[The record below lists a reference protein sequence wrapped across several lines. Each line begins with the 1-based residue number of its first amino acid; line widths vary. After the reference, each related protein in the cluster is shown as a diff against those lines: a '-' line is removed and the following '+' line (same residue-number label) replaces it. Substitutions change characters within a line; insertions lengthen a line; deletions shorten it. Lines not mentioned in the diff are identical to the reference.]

1 MTHPTVDD
9 DVDAQ
14 PFLVIALVRDLAAL
28 ARTSTYVP
36 LKYVASVTVQDDELP
51 TVTIEAAEDLREE
64 NEDAEFTLTRRG
76 DLTDPLTVNLA
87 VTQEGD
93 YLDGTPPSTV
103 TFAAGDFETT
113 LTVEVDNDGEAEV
126 HGSVTAAISSGDYIT
141 GNPGSATVEIADND
155 RAYTTVLSIAGN
167 GPVTEGEDVVF
178 TITRTG
184 GTHLDLVVPVTLAD
198 VWHSDGQPDYN
209 GHEVREFSEETV
221 EASFEPGDTTA
232 TLVIPTENETLNDGN
247 NFVTATIPLSS
258 NYGIDRDSQL
268 AVVWV
273 RDDDIPTVTV
283 TPATQVHF
291 EVDPDD
297 LENPSTWDL
306 SPRYTLHRTGDTST
320 FLRVDLRVPW
330 VKHYTWGIGAS
341 ASYYNRERTDS
352 RYINRNQSSR
362 EWIILVSR
370 VPPLGA
376 EGWVYLEPRFC
387 PDITDERCGTRPQ
400 YRVGEESTHY
410 TKIFNNFMAVSLEA
424 GQSSVVEGQPATF
437 TLNRYGGNPDNK
449 WNPLT
454 VRVEVTQD
462 GEYIKGVPP
471 QEVTFRGYPETTT
484 EDAEQ
489 TITLS
494 IPTDDDAV
502 DEAHGAITVRIL
514 PPVDLSTTFRSYEI
528 ENNAGGFA
536 DQAVTV
542 QVTDNDYDPPPI
554 SISDARAGES
564 DGSMD
569 FFVTVAPSERE
580 MSVNWNTVTETG
592 VGVATADTDYD
603 RASGKLTFAVGETA
617 KTITVEVLDDELD
630 ETDETFQVV
639 LSGPLDAS
647 LGDSEGTGTIED
659 DDEGTVVTIHPV
671 GPYGGT
677 EEGQPA
683 EFVLQRV
690 GGTAPVDV
698 ELAVSQEG
706 DFLASP
712 QSTTITKIIPRGAME
727 ATLQVETEDDSTV
740 EANGSVTVTL
750 KPRNVSES
758 LFSYTVGDPDEAT
771 VLMRDNDRILSIGGA
786 EAGEGDGSMTF
797 TLTLS
802 SSAADPVSVEV
813 FTSPGKATSD
823 AYITETSL
831 GKDFEP
837 KTEFLVFEPGETEKP
852 FTVTIVD
859 DDIDESSEDF
869 TVKLSNPSSNV
880 WLTDATATGTIKDD
894 DARMEALISRET
906 KRVDENEGSVVFA
919 VDLVHDDTVG
929 SERDTKLFWT
939 VTAGTATEDAD
950 YVKPYGQDRGT
961 LDIPVGHLTGSIEVD
976 LIDDDLLEDRF
987 ETFTVELVEARNLE
1001 LPGNEGDK
1009 KVEIKIRDD
1018 ERLNPAVTARSDY
1031 IIEGTDA
1038 VFDVALSD
1046 VRTTQDTVLEYE
1058 VSGTAEA
1065 GNDYTAPSGTLT
1077 MPAGSDTG
1085 TITIMTTSDAVHDP
1099 GETLVV
1105 TLTSAESGTREDVR
1119 FAGRVARV
1127 TILDPGTV
1135 TASVAQAEVEE
1146 GGRLYFD
1153 VTLSQ
1158 ASEDDVA
1165 VLWETS
1171 DDAEASAAATA
1182 DVDYLKN
1189 SGTVIVPAGETSAV
1203 ISVQTLE
1210 DTVAA
1215 EGDETFRLDLTAAR
1229 TGFGPQ
1235 AANLPLGVASA
1246 LGTILDDDDAPT
1258 RIGLTATPD
1267 RVNEDSGATSLTVA
1281 AALEGQHALANDTLV
1296 QLALEDGSAAADED
1310 YEPATARL
1318 TIPAGQMSAAATLT
1332 LTPVNDAVQEGDET
1346 VSIAGT
1352 AEGLTVT
1359 PAQVTI
1365 TDDDSSPTGVTLT
1378 LEPDAVGEGAG
1389 ETDLTVT
1396 ATLTGGDLLAADTE
1410 VRLSVEGV
1418 SLALEGGGA
1427 TTAATAA
1434 DFAAGTV
1441 TLTIPAR
1448 RTGGSATLAFTP
1460 ADDTLFEGNET
1471 AQVTGAAEG
1480 LTVTPAG
1487 LTIEDNDREPTR
1499 IALSASPLEVV
1510 EGDGDTTL
1518 TVTATLEGGGS
1529 RTSSTDVSLAVE
1541 GLTATA
1547 GGDFT
1552 AQEGVTLTIP
1562 AGQLN
1567 HTADLTLTP
1576 VDDDVAEGTEQLAVH
1591 GSNTEPGLPVSRVRV
1606 TLADNDARPTAI
1618 TLSLDRNT
1626 VDENGGAQRLTVT
1639 AVLEGDS
1646 RRTVDTSVRLTLAG
1660 QTAGESDYSALTRV
1674 LTIKAGESEGTATV
1688 VIVPT
1693 DDHIDED
1700 DETLEVQGSTSGS
1713 RSGPQLEVSSAV
1725 VTIRDDDTAGVT
1737 VTPTELG
1744 VVEGRSGSYQV
1755 RLNTQP
1761 SADVTVTVAGHAGT
1775 NITLSGE
1782 TLTNDALTFTPD
1794 NWSTAQTVTATAV
1807 QDDDATAPPDVTL
1820 THTVSGTGEYAG
1832 VTAADVVVSITEDDE
1847 PGMTIPETDLTIG
1860 EGATA
1865 TYTVVLDTKPT
1876 DDVTVAVAGHADTDV
1891 TLSGDTL
1898 TNDVLT
1904 FTPDTWATEQTVTVT
1919 AAQDADAASDAAV
1932 TLTHTANGGDY
1943 VAVQETVT
1951 VTIVEKDTAVL
1962 SVEDAEAAEDG
1973 GNVVF
1978 TVSISAASGEEVTVD
1993 YATSGVTATAGQ
2005 DYTETTGTLT
2015 FPALVADSQTILVPI
2030 IDDADDEAEE
2040 ETFTLTLS
2048 NAQGTSL
2055 FGDGETLAATGT
2067 ITDDDAAGVTVSET
2081 ALSIDEGGND
2091 SYTVVLDTKPT
2102 DDVTVAVA
2110 GHADT
2115 DITLSGDT
2123 LTNDALT
2130 FTAGNWNTAQTVTV
2144 TAAQDDDAVNEAE
2157 ATLTHAVSGGGYD
2170 EVTAGS
2176 VTVTITDDDTASPS
2190 LDLSL
2195 PVPTNNDA
2203 DDSGDVTLNDVLTYT
2218 ATATNDGNV
2227 PLSGVTLSDLLV
2239 DEDGHVCD
2247 SLDIGEQ
2254 CQLTGTH
2261 KWSRRTWT
2269 REWSPTPSLPKPLS

>member
-1 MTHPTVDD
+1 
-9 DVDAQ
+9 
-14 PFLVIALVRDLAAL
+14 
-28 ARTSTYVP
+28 
-36 LKYVASVTVQDDELP
+36 
-51 TVTIEAAEDLREE
+51 
-64 NEDAEFTLTRRG
+64 
-76 DLTDPLTVNLA
+76 
-87 VTQEGD
+87 
-93 YLDGTPPSTV
+93 
-103 TFAAGDFETT
+103 
-113 LTVEVDNDGEAEV
+113 
-126 HGSVTAAISSGDYIT
+126 
-141 GNPGSATVEIADND
+141 
-155 RAYTTVLSIAGN
+155 
-167 GPVTEGEDVVF
+167 
-178 TITRTG
+178 
-184 GTHLDLVVPVTLAD
+184 
-198 VWHSDGQPDYN
+198 
-209 GHEVREFSEETV
+209 
-221 EASFEPGDTTA
+221 
-232 TLVIPTENETLNDGN
+232 
-247 NFVTATIPLSS
+247 
-258 NYGIDRDSQL
+258 
-268 AVVWV
+268 
-273 RDDDIPTVTV
+273 
-283 TPATQVHF
+283 
-291 EVDPDD
+291 
-297 LENPSTWDL
+297 
-306 SPRYTLHRTGDTST
+306 
-320 FLRVDLRVPW
+320 
-330 VKHYTWGIGAS
+330 
-341 ASYYNRERTDS
+341 
-352 RYINRNQSSR
+352 
-362 EWIILVSR
+362 
-370 VPPLGA
+370 
-376 EGWVYLEPRFC
+376 
-387 PDITDERCGTRPQ
+387 
-400 YRVGEESTHY
+400 
-410 TKIFNNFMAVSLEA
+410 MA
-424 GQSSVVEGQPATF
+424 
-437 TLNRYGGNPDNK
+437 
-449 WNPLT
+449 
-454 VRVEVTQD
+454 
-462 GEYIKGVPP
+462 
-471 QEVTFRGYPETTT
+471 
-484 EDAEQ
+484 
-489 TITLS
+489 
-494 IPTDDDAV
+494 
-502 DEAHGAITVRIL
+502 
-514 PPVDLSTTFRSYEI
+514 
-528 ENNAGGFA
+528 
-536 DQAVTV
+536 
-542 QVTDNDYDPPPI
+542 
-554 SISDARAGES
+554 
-564 DGSMD
+564 

-580 MSVNWNTVTETG
+580 MSVNWNTVTGTG

-603 RASGKLTFAVGETA
+603 RADGKLTFAVGETA

-630 ETDETFQVV
+630 ETDETFKVV
-639 LSGPLDAS
+639 LSGQLNAS

-712 QSTTITKIIPRGAME
+712 QSTTITKLIPRGAME

-740 EANGSVTVTL
+740 EANGSVTATL

-771 VLMRDNDRILSIGGA
+771 VLMRDNDRILSIGDA

-813 FTSPGKATSD
+813 FTSPGKATAD
-823 AYITETSL
+823 ADITETSL

-859 DDIDESSEDF
+859 DNIDESSEDF

-880 WLTDATATGTIKDD
+880 WLTDASATGTIKDD
-894 DARMEALISRET
+894 DARMEALISRQT

-939 VTAGTATEDAD
+939 VTPGTATEGAD
-950 YVKPYGQDRGT
+950 YVKPYGQERGT

-987 ETFTVELVEARNLE
+987 ETFTVELVEGSNLA
-1001 LPGNEGDK
+1001 LPESEGEK

-1031 IIEGTDA
+1031 IIEGNDA
-1038 VFDVALSD
+1038 VFDVALSGG
-1046 VRTTQDTVLEYE
+1046 VTTEETVLEYT
-1058 VSGTAEA
+1058 VSGTADS
-1065 GNDYTAPSGTLT
+1065 GDDYTAPSGTLT

-1105 TLTSAESGTREDVR
+1105 TLTSAESGDRDDVR
-1119 FAGRVARV
+1119 FAGRVATV

-1189 SGTVIVPAGETSAV
+1189 SGIVIVPAGETSAV

-1215 EGDETFRLDLTAAR
+1215 EGAETFRLDLTAAR

-1235 AANLPLGVASA
+1235 AANLSLGVASA

-1267 RVNEDSGATSLTVA
+1267 QVNEKSGATSLTVA
-1281 AALEGQHALANDTLV
+1281 AALEGQHSLANDTLL
-1296 QLALEDGSAAADED
+1296 QLALEDGTAVTSED
-1310 YEPATARL
+1310 YEAGTARL
-1318 TIPAGQMSAAATLT
+1318 TIPAGAMTHTASLT
-1332 LTPVNDAVQEGDET
+1332 LTPVDDRIFEGDET
-1346 VSIAGT
+1346 VSVTGT
-1352 AEGLTVT
+1352 ADNFSAT
-1359 PAQVTI
+1359 PDEVTI
-1365 TDDDSSPTGVTLT
+1365 TDDDTRPTGVTLT
-1378 LEPDAVGEGAG
+1378 LEPDVIGEGAG
-1389 ETDLTVT
+1389 ETALVVT
-1396 ATLTGGDLLAADTE
+1396 ATLTGGSALPEETR
-1410 VRLSVEGV
+1410 VVLSVEGV
-1418 SLALEGGGA
+1418 SLTLDDGA
-1427 TTAATAA
+1427 TPTIETTAAAA
-1434 DFAAGTV
+1434 DDFDAAAV

-1448 RTGGSATLAFTP
+1448 QTVGSATLAFTP
-1460 ADDTLFEGNET
+1460 LDDTLFEGNET
-1471 AQVTGAAEG
+1471 AQVAGAAEG
-1480 LTVTPAG
+1480 LTVTPAE

-1499 IALSASPLEVV
+1499 IALSVSPSEVTEG
-1510 EGDGDTTL
+1510 EGDITL
-1518 TVTATLEGGGS
+1518 TVTATLEGGGARIS
-1529 RTSSTDVSLAVE
+1529 GTEVSLSVQ

-1552 AQEGVTLTIP
+1552 AQEGVRLTIP
-1562 AGQLN
+1562 AGQLS
-1567 HTADLTLTP
+1567 HTAGLTLTP
-1576 VDDDVAEGTEQLAVH
+1576 VDDDVAEGTEQLAVR
-1591 GSNTEPGLPVSRVRV
+1591 GSNTEPGLPVSRARV
-1606 TLADNDARPTAI
+1606 TLADNDAQPTAI

-1660 QTAGESDYSALTRV
+1660 KTAAESDYSALTRV

-1688 VIVPT
+1688 VLVPT

-1713 RSGPQLEVSSAV
+1713 RSGPALAVSGVV
-1725 VTIRDDDTAGVT
+1725 VTIRDDDTAGVS
-1737 VTPTELG
+1737 VTPTELF
-1744 VVEGRSGSYQV
+1744 VVEGGSGSYRV
-1755 RLNTQP
+1755 ALATQP

-1775 NITLSGE
+1775 NITLSGD
-1782 TLTNDALTFTPD
+1782 TLTDDVLTFTPD

-1832 VTAADVVVSITEDDE
+1832 VTAADVVVSV
-1847 PGMTIPETDLTIG
+1847 TDN
-1860 EGATA
+1860 
-1865 TYTVVLDTKPT
+1865 DT
-1876 DDVTVAVAGHADTDV
+1876 
-1891 TLSGDTL
+1891 
-1898 TNDVLT
+1898 
-1904 FTPDTWATEQTVTVT
+1904 
-1919 AAQDADAASDAAV
+1919 
-1932 TLTHTANGGDY
+1932 
-1943 VAVQETVT
+1943 
-1951 VTIVEKDTAVL
+1951 
-1962 SVEDAEAAEDG
+1962 
-1973 GNVVF
+1973 
-1978 TVSISAASGEEVTVD
+1978 
-1993 YATSGVTATAGQ
+1993 
-2005 DYTETTGTLT
+2005 
-2015 FPALVADSQTILVPI
+2015 
-2030 IDDADDEAEE
+2030 
-2040 ETFTLTLS
+2040 
-2048 NAQGTSL
+2048 
-2055 FGDGETLAATGT
+2055 
-2067 ITDDDAAGVTVSET
+2067 AGVTVSET

-2123 LTNDALT
+2123 LTDDTLTFTPDDWNTAQTVTVTAAQDDDAASDAAVTLTHTANGGDYVDVQETVTVTIVEKDTAVLSVEDAEAAEDGGNVVFTVSISAASGSEVTVDYATSGVTATAGQDYTETTGTLTFPANSVASKTVSVPVTDDAVDEEEEETFTLTLSSAQGASLAQGGETLAATGTITDDDDPAVTASFGQSAYSVNEGGTVEVTVTLSADPEREVTVQLSHDPQGGTGSEDYSGVPGSLVFQIGDTEQSFTFSATADDIDDDGESVALGFGTMPNGVSAGATATVTITDDDAAGVTVSETALSIDEGGNGSYTVVLDTEPTGNVTVAIAGHADTDITLSGDTLTNDALT
-2130 FTAGNWNTAQTVTV
+2130 FTAGNWNTTQTVTV

-2203 DDSGDVTLNDVLTYT
+2203 DDSGDVTMNDVLTYT

-2239 DEDGHVCD
+2239 DEDGHVYC
-2247 SLDIGEQ
+2247 SLDIGA
-2254 CQLTGTH
+2254 TV
-2261 KWSRRTWT
+2261 
-2269 REWSPTPSLPKPLS
+2269 PTYGNPHGGPDGRGRGSGRQHRHCRSH